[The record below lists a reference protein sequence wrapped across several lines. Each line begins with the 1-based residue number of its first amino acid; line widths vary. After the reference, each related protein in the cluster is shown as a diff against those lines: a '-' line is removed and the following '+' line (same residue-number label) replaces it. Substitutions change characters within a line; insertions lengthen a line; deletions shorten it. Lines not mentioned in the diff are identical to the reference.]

1 MSASPRLSPGLVLA
15 VAVGAISAAAVLF
28 RLAEGVHPIAAA
40 LWRTGSV
47 GLLLAPSL
55 RGAGLGRMERRDA
68 LLTVLAGA
76 FLALHFWSWLES
88 LHHTTCL
95 LYTSPSPRD

>member
-1 MSASPRLSPGLVLA
+1 MPTSVALPYPRVPVSASPRLSPGLVLA

-47 GLLLAPSL
+47 GLLAPAPP
-55 RGAGLGRMERRDA
+55 RRRAGPDG
-68 LLTVLAGA
+68 T
-76 FLALHFWSWLES
+76 
-88 LHHTTCL
+88 
-95 LYTSPSPRD
+95 P